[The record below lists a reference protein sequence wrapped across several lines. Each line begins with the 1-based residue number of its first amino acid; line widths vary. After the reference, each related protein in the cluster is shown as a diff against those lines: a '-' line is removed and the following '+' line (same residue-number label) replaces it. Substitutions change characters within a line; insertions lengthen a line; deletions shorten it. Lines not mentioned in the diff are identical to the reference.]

1 LYAALNELIDAKAI
15 GPWFTTPNPA
25 FGEMKPMEL
34 IERGE
39 IDRLW
44 SMVYRLRSGMPG

>member
-1 LYAALNELIDAKAI
+1 MSPNE
-15 GPWFTTPNPA
+15 A
-25 FGEMKPMEL
+25 FSGLKPIEL

-44 SMVYRLRSGMPG
+44 DTVYRLRSGMPG

>member
-1 LYAALNELIDAKAI
+1 LFPQWLQ
-15 GPWFTTPNPA
+15 TPNPA
-25 FGEMKPMEL
+25 FGELKPLEV

-44 SMVYRLRSGMPG
+44 SMIFYLESGVAS